1 MCAASGLAVRTVTQ
15 SGYSMRYSIPYR
27 GAAAASR
34 YGDRVD
40 VVWDVGRRVQR
51 PLERFFEEL
60 LNAGRC
66 EGQVR
71 IMRIAFVP

>member
-1 MCAASGLAVRTVTQ
+1 
-15 SGYSMRYSIPYR
+15 MRRERPCRSHNDAEWLLDEVLHPVPGR
-27 GAAAASR
+27 RRVDAD
-34 YGDRVD
+34 GDRVD

-66 EGQVR
+66 EGQFR

>member
-1 MCAASGLAVRTVTQ
+1 VTQ
-15 SGYSMRYSIPYR
+15 SGYWMRYSIPYR
-27 GAAAASR
+27 GAAAD
-34 YGDRVD
+34 GDRVD
-40 VVWDVGRRVQR
+40 VVWDVGCRVQR